1 MSLLHSRKR
10 RGLLFTLSLIYLVS
24 IVLQGIVV
32 ADTITV
38 EREPTLS
45 SEGIITLTPG
55 SSTDRE
61 LMPGRNWART
71 TVLCLGE
78 GTLEV
83 TLTKDDT
90 HNDLVSMFIAGFH
103 TDPFF
108 IPSFGITPAEISV
121 RTDITDTA
129 GRFGIVF
136 IISVAN
142 SSESYA
148 HKLSLAL
155 EQV

>member
-1 MSLLHSRKR
+1 M
-10 RGLLFTLSLIYLVS
+10 
-24 IVLQGIVV
+24 

-61 LMPGRNWART
+61 LMPGRNWVLT
-71 TVLCLGE
+71 TILCLGE

-90 HNDLVSMFIAGFH
+90 RNDLVSMFIAGFH
-103 TDPFF
+103 TDPLF
-108 IPSFGITPAEISV
+108 IPSFSITPAEISV
-121 RTDITDTA
+121 STDITDTP
-129 GRFGIVF
+129 GGPGIVF
-136 IISVAN
+136 ILIVVN
-142 SSESYA
+142 SRESYMST
-148 HKLSLAL
+148 LSLA
-155 EQV
+155 